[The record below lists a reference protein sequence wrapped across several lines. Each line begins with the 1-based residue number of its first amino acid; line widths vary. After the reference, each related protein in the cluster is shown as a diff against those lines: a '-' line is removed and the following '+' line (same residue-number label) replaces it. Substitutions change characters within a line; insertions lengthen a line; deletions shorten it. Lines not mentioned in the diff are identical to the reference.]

1 MFSAAL
7 AWAPAVK
14 RPVIAASAPS
24 PIISRGTP
32 ELSNSIIASRDT
44 NISPKEIYDFLW
56 DKRSEIGP
64 GPILKQTSRGQGC
77 CLDLGAGAGV
87 STRTLWEMG
96 WANVVAVDPS
106 RLAWDRYAVSSALP
120 SSVTFFHASDEAFL
134 RMRSRARLDASN
146 SGGAGGEDASSAA
159 LPAFDALRSS
169 FDLVVVNYAINHD
182 KAVAF
187 AKELLVPGGRLL
199 APTNVQDNYW
209 FDQQYE
215 FMDDGGKV
223 LWTKGRLWSCGD
235 ASLNARLY
243 CLLHCLPTLMIPMRM
258 STHLMLQ
265 RSATPTA
272 VADDVLFQPDFTS
285 PNCQGQWCPGTRNDD
300 ASKDLVL

>member
-1 MFSAAL
+1 MGPSKHEPIGRRTWTASVFSAAL

-134 RMRSRARLDASN
+134 RMRSRARRGLDASS

-182 KAVAF
+182 KAVTF

-223 LWTKGRLWSCGD
+223 LWTKGRLWS
-235 ASLNARLY
+235 Y
-243 CLLHCLPTLMIPMRM
+243 
-258 STHLMLQ
+258 
-265 RSATPTA
+265 
-272 VADDVLFQPDFTS
+272 DVLFQPDFTS